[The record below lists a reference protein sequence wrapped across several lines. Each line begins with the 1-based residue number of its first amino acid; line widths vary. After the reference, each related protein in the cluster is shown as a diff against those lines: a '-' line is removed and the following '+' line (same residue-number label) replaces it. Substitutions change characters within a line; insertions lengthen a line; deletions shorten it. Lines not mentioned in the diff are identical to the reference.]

1 MPAEEVQTAL
11 PLPALPSLYYPAPHS
26 QASHA
31 WSPLTAQ
38 LSLCAVQRISTL
50 HEQLLH
56 QQYMC
61 SLMFADSAPKAVA
74 GLKAIPQAAPAVPI
88 AAAPSTDDSQLP
100 TEVTPKVTSE
110 VATEVNTGVTPEVS
124 VSRNGKVTTESSIQ
138 VDTAIQAE
146 LQELSDQV
154 LQHAVSLLRPQ
165 TSSGSGSTS
174 SGSTAA
180 EQPEYWRSS
189 ENPSDFW
196 LAMLPLLATLAMY
209 APETSLQNF
218 LRQLISRSI
227 PDLMLT
233 CSSTSYTE
241 LPSASGS
248 ASEAAAARVI
258 AACLEQPSFLEQS
271 QLQQAWVQAIQQELL
286 SVVTHL
292 HSACASSCESLESP
306 QARLGGTSKKRRKS
320 QGPAQ
325 AGADSVKGN
334 SQGLTPNSCG
344 LVTKPDL
351 HTVLIQTL
359 QVVTPVLGTY
369 QPAASEAAT
378 EAVTESDTAA
388 SGRHNSN
395 SKAGSTA
402 KKRKKVEP
410 QSPNAAETRLRRVTG
425 LLQHVALMP
434 LAMLSP
440 THAALLAQVLLQTQ
454 LMLAQSA
461 ITRTTAAAAAVDAK
475 ADDIAQMVQALV
487 SSQQGIAKCLKGSSD
502 AAKRLLQHAGPQLW
516 RWLPAAV
523 QLISQLQSLKPLTS
537 TTIMPEARIPHIQ
550 DDSSSTLKPASPL
563 HSLPA
568 GIRRSP
574 PSGSETTLCML
585 HSASTSMLHNMSA
598 IMRHLA
604 CCLATMPAN
613 RTLTTD
619 VVAAKCT
626 ADRADTDLMG
636 FQTFVTGL
644 ANELQVRPFVGCCI
658 VHSKYT
664 HAIMSQT
671 LDTGMSVEP

>member
-11 PLPALPSLYYPAPHS
+11 PLPALPTLYYPAPHS
-26 QASHA
+26 QAFHG

-61 SLMFADSAPKAVA
+61 SLMFEDSAPNALP
-74 GLKAIPQAAPAVPI
+74 GLKAIPQAAPAAPN
-88 AAAPSTDDSQLP
+88 AAAPSTDDGQPP
-100 TEVTPKVTSE
+100 TEVT
-110 VATEVNTGVTPEVS
+110 TEVNTGVTAEIS
-124 VSRNGKVTTESSIQ
+124 VSRNAKVTTESSTQ
-138 VDTAIQAE
+138 VDTAIPAE

-174 SGSTAA
+174 SSSTAA

-196 LAMLPLLATLAMY
+196 LAMLLLLATLAMY
-209 APETSLQNF
+209 APENSLQSF
-218 LRQLISRSI
+218 LRQLISRSV

-233 CSSTSYTE
+233 CCSTSDTE

-271 QLQQAWVQAIQQELL
+271 QLQQAWVQAIHQELL

-292 HSACASSCESLESP
+292 HSACASSFESLESP

-320 QGPAQ
+320 QGTAQ

-351 HTVLIQTL
+351 HTVLMKTL

-395 SKAGSTA
+395 SKAGGTA

-410 QSPNAAETRLRRVTG
+410 QSPNAAEARLRHVTG

-475 ADDIAQMVQALV
+475 ADDIGQELMAQALV

-502 AAKRLLQHAGPQLW
+502 AAMDLLQHAGPELW
-516 RWLPAAV
+516 RWLPAVV
-523 QLISQLQSLKPLTS
+523 QLISQLQPLKPLTS

-550 DDSSSTLKPASPL
+550 DSSSTLKPASPL

-568 GIRRSP
+568 GTRRSP

-598 IMRHLA
+598 IVHYLA
-604 CCLATMPAN
+604 CCCLAAMPAS
-613 RTLTTD
+613 RISTTD

-636 FQTFVTGL
+636 FQIFVTGL

-658 VHSKYT
+658 VHSNYT

-671 LDTGMSVEP
+671 LDTWNECGTLV